1 MTFDMLGTINDSSY
15 NHLVQNISASRDV
28 QRNCNTLVTP
38 LLGLG
43 ARLTHLPLHKHSSN
57 LHRDFIFS
65 STITIS
71 IFPRLYVPLT
81 LLLQCQVEVEVVVA
95 VVVVTVVATRVVD
108 EVEVEAEATA

>member
-1 MTFDMLGTINDSSY
+1 MLGTTNDSSY
-15 NHLVQNISASRDV
+15 NDLVQNISASRDV
-28 QRNCNTLVTP
+28 QRNCNILVTP
-38 LLGLG
+38 LLGLV

-81 LLLQCQVEVEVVVA
+81 LLLQCQVEAVVA

-108 EVEVEAEATA
+108 EVEVEAEATV

>member
-1 MTFDMLGTINDSSY
+1 MTFGMLGTTNDSSY

-28 QRNCNTLVTP
+28 QRNGNVIVTP
-38 LLGLG
+38 LLGFG
-43 ARLTHLPLHKHSSN
+43 ARLTHLPRHKHSSN

-71 IFPRLYVPLT
+71 IFPRLHVPLT
-81 LLLQCQVEVEVVVA
+81 LLLQCQVEVVVA

>member
-1 MTFDMLGTINDSSY
+1 MTLGILGTTNDSSY

-28 QRNCNTLVTP
+28 QRNCNVIVTP
-38 LLGLG
+38 LLGLS
-43 ARLTHLPLHKHSSN
+43 ARLTQLPLHKHSSN

-65 STITIS
+65 STMTIS

-81 LLLQCQVEVEVVVA
+81 LLLQCQVEVVVS

-108 EVEVEAEATA
+108 EVEVEAEATV

>member
-1 MTFDMLGTINDSSY
+1 MTFGIQGTTNDSSY

-28 QRNCNTLVTP
+28 QRNCNVIVTP
-38 LLGLG
+38 LLGFG

-65 STITIS
+65 SIITIS
-71 IFPRLYVPLT
+71 IFPRPYVLLE
-81 LLLQCQVEVEVVVA
+81 LLLQYQIEVVVA

-108 EVEVEAEATA
+108 EVEVEAEAIA

>member
-1 MTFDMLGTINDSSY
+1 MTFGMLETTNDNSY

-28 QRNCNTLVTP
+28 QRNCSVIVTP
-38 LLGLG
+38 LLGFG
-43 ARLTHLPLHKHSSN
+43 ARLTHLPLHKHSN

-71 IFPRLYVPLT
+71 IFPRLHVPLT
-81 LLLQCQVEVEVVVA
+81 LLLQCQIEVVVA

-108 EVEVEAEATA
+108 EVEVEAEATV

>member
-1 MTFDMLGTINDSSY
+1 MFGTINESSH
-15 NHLVQNISASRDV
+15 NHLVQNILASRDV
-28 QRNCNTLVTP
+28 QRNCNVIVIQF
-38 LLGLG
+38 LGFD
-43 ARLTHLPLHKHSSN
+43 ARLTHLPLYKHPFN

-65 STITIS
+65 SIITIS

-81 LLLQCQVEVEVVVA
+81 LLLQSQVEVVVA